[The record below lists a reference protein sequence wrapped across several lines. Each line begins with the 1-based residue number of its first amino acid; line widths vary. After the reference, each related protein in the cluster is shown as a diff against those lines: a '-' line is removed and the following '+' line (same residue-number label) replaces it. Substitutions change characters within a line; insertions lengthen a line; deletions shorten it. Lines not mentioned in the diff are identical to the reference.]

1 VEDSSE
7 FNFLRGSAFGKLITK
22 IAIVKIRKRKEF
34 LMTLRVLNFLRV
46 LEKIPQLKY
55 FQKMAKNFT

>member
-22 IAIVKIRKRKEF
+22 IAIVKIRKRKED
-34 LMTLRVLNFLRV
+34 
-46 LEKIPQLKY
+46 KI
-55 FQKMAKNFT
+55 FNDFEGS